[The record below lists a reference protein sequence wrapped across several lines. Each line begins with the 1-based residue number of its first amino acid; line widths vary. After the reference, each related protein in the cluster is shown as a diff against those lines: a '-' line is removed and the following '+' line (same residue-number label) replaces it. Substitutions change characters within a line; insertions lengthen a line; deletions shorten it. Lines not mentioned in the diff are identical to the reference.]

1 MSAKNSSIWL
11 MVEKVF
17 TLGLSMLVT
26 MALAR
31 YLAPSYFG
39 QLNYLVSLVALL
51 GPLSAL
57 GLNSI
62 ITREIVN
69 RPEQRDVV
77 IGSSLVLRLVAAI
90 VFSSIAGLVAWYFME
105 SSEWKNFIVLL
116 VGQCFQTLLVFD
128 FWIQAELLNRL
139 AAKVRSCILLL
150 MSLVKFAGIWAGVDF
165 SFFVWVTAIEMALTC
180 IGLLVIFHVKT
191 GAFRQLSYCGYEA
204 KGLLKQ
210 SWWLFLSGMA
220 AIIYLKIDQ
229 VMLGWLSTDAEVG
242 VYAVAAKLS
251 EVWYFF
257 PLAIV
262 TSYFPQLLKSKAE
275 TPDKYQ
281 TQLQKLCDILCMSA
295 LSLAVLVQVLAPWGV
310 TFLFGDAY
318 QASAKVLVIHIWAGV
333 FIFMRALLSKWLLA
347 ENLLRFSLLTQ
358 VIGAVMNVV
367 GNALLIPEYG
377 AQGAAIATVIGYT
390 SASYFAL
397 FAHRSTWPMAKVMTL
412 SLIWPFRFIRRK
424 GCMY

>member
-1 MSAKNSSIWL
+1 MSAKKSSVWL
-11 MVEKVF
+11 MIEKLF
-17 TLGLSMLVT
+17 SLGLSMLVT

-31 YLAPSYFG
+31 YLAPSNFG
-39 QLNYLVSLVALL
+39 QLNYLISLVALL
-51 GPLSAL
+51 GPLCAL

-69 RPEQRDVV
+69 QPEKRDAV
-77 IGSSLVLRLVAAI
+77 IGSSLVLRFVAAI
-90 VFSSIAGLVAWYFME
+90 IFSSIAGLVAWFFMGA
-105 SSEWKNFIVLL
+105 SEWKNFIVLL
-116 VGQCFQTLLVFD
+116 VGQSFQALLVFD

-139 AAKVRSCILLL
+139 AAKVRSGILLF
-150 MSLVKFAGIWAGVDF
+150 MSVVKLVGVWAGLDF
-165 SFFVWVTAIEMALTC
+165 SYFVWVIAIEMALTC
-180 IGLLVIFHVKT
+180 VGLLVIFHAKT
-191 GAFRQLSYCGYEA
+191 GALQQLSFCKDEA

-262 TSYFPQLLKSKAE
+262 TSYFPQLLKSKTE
-275 TPDKYQ
+275 MPDKYQ
-281 TQLQKLCDILCMSA
+281 IQLQKLCDVLCMSA
-295 LSLAVLVQVLAPWGV
+295 LSLAILVQILAPWGV

-318 QASAKVLVIHIWAGV
+318 QASAKVLVVHIWAGV

-347 ENLLRFSLLTQ
+347 ENLLRFSLFTQ
-358 VIGAVMNVV
+358 VIGAAMNVV

-377 AQGAAIATVIGYT
+377 AQGAAFATVIGYT

-397 FAHRSTWPMAKVMTL
+397 FAHPSTWPMAKVMTL

>member
-1 MSAKNSSIWL
+1 MI
-11 MVEKVF
+11 EKLF
-17 TLGLSMLVT
+17 SLGLSMLVT

-31 YLAPSYFG
+31 YLAPSNFG
-39 QLNYLVSLVALL
+39 QLNYLISLVALL
-51 GPLSAL
+51 GPLCAL

-69 RPEQRDVV
+69 QPEKRDAV
-77 IGSSLVLRLVAAI
+77 IGSSLVLRFVAAI
-90 VFSSIAGLVAWYFME
+90 IFSSIAGLVAWYFMGA
-105 SSEWKNFIVLL
+105 SEWKNFIVLL
-116 VGQCFQTLLVFD
+116 VGQSFQALLVFD

-139 AAKVRSCILLL
+139 AAKVRSGILLF
-150 MSLVKFAGIWAGVDF
+150 MSVVKLVGVWAGLDF
-165 SFFVWVTAIEMALTC
+165 SYFVWVIAIEMALTC
-180 IGLLVIFHVKT
+180 VGLLVIFHAKT
-191 GAFRQLSYCGYEA
+191 GALQQLSFCKDEA

-262 TSYFPQLLKSKAE
+262 TSYFPQLLKSKTE
-275 TPDKYQ
+275 MPDKYQ
-281 TQLQKLCDILCMSA
+281 IQLQKLCDVLCMSA
-295 LSLAVLVQVLAPWGV
+295 LSLAILVQILAPWGV

-318 QASAKVLVIHIWAGV
+318 QASAKVLVVHIWAGV

-347 ENLLRFSLLTQ
+347 ENLLRFSLFTQ
-358 VIGAVMNVV
+358 VIGAAMNVV

-377 AQGAAIATVIGYT
+377 AQGAAFATVIGYT

-397 FAHRSTWPMAKVMTL
+397 FAHPSTWPMAKVMTL

>member
-1 MSAKNSSIWL
+1 MI
-11 MVEKVF
+11 EKLF
-17 TLGLSMLVT
+17 SLGLSMLVT

-31 YLAPSYFG
+31 YLAPSNFG
-39 QLNYLVSLVALL
+39 QLNYLISLVALL
-51 GPLSAL
+51 GPLCAL

-69 RPEQRDVV
+69 QPEKRDAV
-77 IGSSLVLRLVAAI
+77 IGSSLVLRFVAAI
-90 VFSSIAGLVAWYFME
+90 IFSSIAGLVAWFFMGA
-105 SSEWKNFIVLL
+105 SEWKNFIVLL
-116 VGQCFQTLLVFD
+116 VGQSFQALLVFD

-139 AAKVRSCILLL
+139 AAKVRSGILLF
-150 MSLVKFAGIWAGVDF
+150 MSVVKLVGVWAGLDF
-165 SFFVWVTAIEMALTC
+165 SYFVWVIAIEMALTC
-180 IGLLVIFHVKT
+180 VGLLVIFHAKT
-191 GAFRQLSYCGYEA
+191 GALQQLSFCKDEA

-262 TSYFPQLLKSKAE
+262 TSYFPQLLKSKTE
-275 TPDKYQ
+275 MPDKYQ
-281 TQLQKLCDILCMSA
+281 IQLQKLCDVLCMSA
-295 LSLAVLVQVLAPWGV
+295 LSLAILVQILAPWGV

-318 QASAKVLVIHIWAGV
+318 QASAKVLVVHIWAGV

-347 ENLLRFSLLTQ
+347 ENLLRFSLFTQ
-358 VIGAVMNVV
+358 VIGAAMNVV

-377 AQGAAIATVIGYT
+377 AQGAAFATVIGYT

-397 FAHRSTWPMAKVMTL
+397 FAHPSTWPMAKVMTL

>member
-1 MSAKNSSIWL
+1 MSAKKSSVWL
-11 MVEKVF
+11 MIEKLF
-17 TLGLSMLVT
+17 SLGLSMLVT

-31 YLAPSYFG
+31 YLAPSNFG
-39 QLNYLVSLVALL
+39 QLNYLISLVALL
-51 GPLSAL
+51 GPLCAL

-69 RPEQRDVV
+69 QPEKRDAV
-77 IGSSLVLRLVAAI
+77 IGSSLVLRFVAAI
-90 VFSSIAGLVAWYFME
+90 IFSSIAGLVAWYFMGA
-105 SSEWKNFIVLL
+105 SEWKNFIVLL
-116 VGQCFQTLLVFD
+116 VGQSFQALLVFD

-139 AAKVRSCILLL
+139 AAKVRSGILLF
-150 MSLVKFAGIWAGVDF
+150 MSVVKLVGVWAGLDF
-165 SFFVWVTAIEMALTC
+165 SYFVWVIAIEMALTC
-180 IGLLVIFHVKT
+180 VGLLVIFHAKT
-191 GAFRQLSYCGYEA
+191 GALQQLSFCKDEA

-262 TSYFPQLLKSKAE
+262 TSYFPQLLKSKTE
-275 TPDKYQ
+275 MPDKYQ
-281 TQLQKLCDILCMSA
+281 IQLQKLCDVLCMSA
-295 LSLAVLVQVLAPWGV
+295 LSLAILVQILAPWGV

-318 QASAKVLVIHIWAGV
+318 QASAKVLVVHIWAGV

-347 ENLLRFSLLTQ
+347 ENLLRFSLFTQ
-358 VIGAVMNVV
+358 VIGAAMNVV

-377 AQGAAIATVIGYT
+377 AQGAAFATVIGYT

-397 FAHRSTWPMAKVMTL
+397 FAHPSTWPMAKVMTL